1 MSTRAAR
8 HAHRPYVPA
17 GGPPRPLRWVA
28 VLLVWAAGI
37 AAGLFT
43 LLAGGSRF
51 ATCSAHATGLAC
63 GNGGTALAVLLL
75 IAIVATV
82 TTATIVATTRTAPQL
97 AALTV
102 VAIAVLVG
110 LLFGARSLLATA

>member
-8 HAHRPYVPA
+8 HASRPYVPA
-17 GGPPRPLRWVA
+17 GRASRPLRWLA
-28 VLLVWAAGI
+28 LLLVWAAGI

-63 GNGGTALAVLLL
+63 RDGGTVLAVLLV

-97 AALTV
+97 AALAAL
-102 VAIAVLVG
+102 AIAVLVG